1 MNIALPPLPAAFV
14 PALLSLLL
22 AGCATGGSD
31 ARTHQAAMGSSDT
44 RGGTQSQQG
53 MPMDMQAM
61 CDMHKPQMAGKS
73 PQERQAMM
81 DERMRSMSP
90 EMRSRMQS
98 MMEQCR

>member
-1 MNIALPPLPAAFV
+1 MNMTHPRLPVAIV

-22 AGCATGGSD
+22 AGCATGVPD
-31 ARTHQAAMGSSDT
+31 ARTHQAGMDSSDA
-44 RGGTQSQQG
+44 RGGMQGQQG

-61 CDMHKPQMAGKS
+61 CDMHKQQMAGKS
-73 PQERQAMM
+73 PQERQTMM